1 MSDRS
6 AGTLRTPSKV
16 LMTTKGTAAK
26 ITVTIGAA
34 FPRPNQI
41 PVRSAHTRDG
51 IARPTTTKSWKK
63 FSADRETPIRSP
75 SGTPIRKAT
84 RSPVPRR
91 PRLIPNASQTVVRA
105 RVSPSTSLHMNPT
118 TLAGVGMRR
127 VGSSGTRNCQMRKKV
142 RTEAI
147 RANRGVARNRR
158 TRGRVVPPAD
168 SAPEVTRVS
177 CRTGRLADSRHHHFL
192 APAEEPPH
200 PRLQQPLLQE
210 EGEGEEE
217 EDPRQHPGHVEELE
231 LPPHHEADPGRAP
244 EELSERGDLP
254 GDRERVPGRGEQV
267 RSQEGDDD
275 VPQTAT
281 FADPEGARHVAEL
294 LGQCLH
300 ALRHVDGDEREG
312 GDDDRNDRPEWAEPE
327 DHRRNEREDEPGRR
341 QHQHHPVAEEAVP
354 PPAPHGD
361 PDDGAEHE
369 GDRVPDRDLPDRGAE
384 VDEEQAG
391 VDDLPHLA
399 EEGEWGGEQWRRDDP
414 ARGPGP
420 ERQEEHVCGDPRDPA
435 GAQARTSRGAAL
447 PGGAGG
453 THVRLSSMRRL
464 RGLGRSH
471 LREVA
476 RSRGGCSGA
485 GPAPPARPRSR
496 PERYGSITSN
506 RGVAASSAI
515 QP

>member
-63 FSADRETPIRSP
+63 FSA
-75 SGTPIRKAT
+75 
-84 RSPVPRR
+84 
-91 PRLIPNASQTVVRA
+91 A
-105 RVSPSTSLHMNPT
+105 RG
-118 TLAGVGMRR
+118 GVGMRR

-217 EDPRQHPGHVEELE
+217 EDP
-231 LPPHHEADPGRAP
+231 
-244 EELSERGDLP
+244 
-254 GDRERVPGRGEQV
+254 
-267 RSQEGDDD
+267 
-275 VPQTAT
+275 
-281 FADPEGARHVAEL
+281 
-294 LGQCLH
+294 
-300 ALRHVDGDEREG
+300 
-312 GDDDRNDRPEWAEPE
+312 
-327 DHRRNEREDEPGRR
+327 
-341 QHQHHPVAEEAVP
+341 
-354 PPAPHGD
+354 
-361 PDDGAEHE
+361 
-369 GDRVPDRDLPDRGAE
+369 
-384 VDEEQAG
+384 
-391 VDDLPHLA
+391 
-399 EEGEWGGEQWRRDDP
+399 
-414 ARGPGP
+414 
-420 ERQEEHVCGDPRDPA
+420 
-435 GAQARTSRGAAL
+435 
-447 PGGAGG
+447 
-453 THVRLSSMRRL
+453 
-464 RGLGRSH
+464 
-471 LREVA
+471 
-476 RSRGGCSGA
+476 
-485 GPAPPARPRSR
+485 
-496 PERYGSITSN
+496 
-506 RGVAASSAI
+506 
-515 QP
+515 